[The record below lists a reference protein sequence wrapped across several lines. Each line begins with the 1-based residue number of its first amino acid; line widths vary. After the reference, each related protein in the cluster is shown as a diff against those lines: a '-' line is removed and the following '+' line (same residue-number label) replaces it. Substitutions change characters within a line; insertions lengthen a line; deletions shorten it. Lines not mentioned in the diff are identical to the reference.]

1 MVPPELVRSTAW
13 ARSRVWSADKTTTSP
28 GAFRQ
33 GISGWRRIV
42 PVDVQGA
49 SINTASKVA
58 AGGSGVQSSA
68 LAITVKARKPVLE
81 RFSCSRAIRDA
92 DRSTAHTV
100 APQAANCAVLPPGAA
115 HKSATERPHAS
126 PAYRGSRILTPPFSL
141 GISGQCRDLPMR
153 GQPDRVCQQFATTQ
167 SLRPS
172 VRIGLDR
179 DIERW
184 LQTMGKRNGPRSIL
198 AIGL

>member
-1 MVPPELVRSTAW
+1 MVPPDLVRSTAW

-100 APQAANCAVLPPGAA
+100 APQAANCAVLPPGDAHEPAVERLRDAPGSKTANLAA
-115 HKSATERPHAS
+115 AS
-126 PAYRGSRILTPPFSL
+126 
-141 GISGQCRDLPMR
+141 
-153 GQPDRVCQQFATTQ
+153 
-167 SLRPS
+167 
-172 VRIGLDR
+172 
-179 DIERW
+179 
-184 LQTMGKRNGPRSIL
+184 
-198 AIGL
+198 